1 MSDFLIP
8 IAQIAIS
15 FALLLVAI
23 LCLRLDRNLNAMRAG
38 QDGIAQT
45 IGQLNSAVLRA
56 DAAIKA
62 LREQSTLAS
71 GDLQRQIEEATAI
84 ADGLKF
90 LTSTARALDTKPR
103 ETAPEPKANARWED
117 DDFRPTRRDTTAAAS
132 RWSGLR

>member
-23 LCLRLDRNLNAMRAG
+23 LCLRLDRKLNAMRAG

-62 LREQSTLAS
+62 LREQSTVAS
-71 GDLQRQIEEATAI
+71 GNLQKQIEEATAI
-84 ADGLKF
+84 ADGLSF
-90 LTSTARALDTKPR
+90 LTATARALETKPR
-103 ETAPEPKANARWED
+103 DLAPEPKAAARWED
-117 DDFRPTRRDTTAAAS
+117 DDFRPTRRDTTSATS